1 MNSSCHLIDL
11 CLMICLPSQTYFQK
25 EWANRGDLYKEDT
38 MQLQLPDALRSRCLL
53 SILEP
58 LMMSVPILSSISS
71 SSRQLIAAKMIHVDI
86 GSDYEFC
93 QEGDEPDGL
102 WLLESGQ
109 AYVLDLRG
117 KICFTLEAPALF
129 GDAVFISDQVLACRD
144 RVWGY
149 RASQDSKI
157 WRLKLQDLTAILRV
171 CPTVKTATYAYIQ
184 SKLLQLL
191 CDIPGDYMYNEVV
204 ARVMLILEHAPPSLR
219 DKAIDQIRMVGV
231 LVDGGS

>member
-1 MNSSCHLIDL
+1 MIHTCLIL
-11 CLMICLPSQTYFQK
+11 LPCSQVYFRK
-25 EWANRGDLYKEDT
+25 EWAKRRDLYKEDA
-38 MQLQLPDALRSRCLL
+38 MQLQLPEALRSRCLL
-53 SILEP
+53 AILEP
-58 LMMSVPILSSISS
+58 LMMSVPILNSISS
-71 SSRQLIAAKMIHVDI
+71 SSRQVIAAKMIHVEI
-86 GSDYEFC
+86 GAGYEFC

-102 WLLESGQ
+102 WILESGQ

-117 KICFTLEAPALF
+117 EICFTLEAPALF
-129 GDAVFISDQVLACRD
+129 GDAIVISDQVLACRD

-191 CDIPGDYMYNEVV
+191 SDIPGDYLYNEVV
-204 ARVMLILEHAPPSLR
+204 ARIMLILEHAPPSLR
-219 DKAIDQIRMVGV
+219 DKAIDQIRLVSV
-231 LVDGGS
+231 LG